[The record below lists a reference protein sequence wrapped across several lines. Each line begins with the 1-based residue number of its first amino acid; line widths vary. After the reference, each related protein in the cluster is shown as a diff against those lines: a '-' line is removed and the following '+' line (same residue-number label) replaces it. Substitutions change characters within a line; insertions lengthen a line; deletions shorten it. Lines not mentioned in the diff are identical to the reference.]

1 MSYDQY
7 GQQFLT
13 EDELVKMIHINPDLD
28 ITNVL
33 MDDPRLFNYWNKTLY
48 AGYSN
53 INKHIQLDIPVDEFD
68 RISQAK
74 WNMPEQYNKF
84 DIVGWLVEQCQTQQ
98 QINRVAQELVL
109 YDERNLMSLLQFL
122 KYMITMFRK
131 HNIVWGVG
139 RGSSVSSYV
148 LYLLGVHKVDSMM
161 YNLDVADFL
170 R

>member
-1 MSYDQY
+1 
-7 GQQFLT
+7 
-13 EDELVKMIHINPDLD
+13 
-28 ITNVL
+28 

-48 AGYSN
+48 AGYSK

-122 KYMITMFRK
+122 KYMITMFRE